1 MWTSTCRL
9 ACRESVLTVS
19 SYANQIEIKISKKLL
34 VNNVFAEIWFR
45 LWESIF
51 VLRLKG
57 AQKSGFTTL
66 YTLAVQLLLLH
77 KVMLINFN

>member
-1 MWTSTCRL
+1 MQTKL
-9 ACRESVLTVS
+9 KLKF
-19 SYANQIEIKISKKLL
+19 QKKLL

-66 YTLAVQLLLLH
+66 YTLAVQLLLLY